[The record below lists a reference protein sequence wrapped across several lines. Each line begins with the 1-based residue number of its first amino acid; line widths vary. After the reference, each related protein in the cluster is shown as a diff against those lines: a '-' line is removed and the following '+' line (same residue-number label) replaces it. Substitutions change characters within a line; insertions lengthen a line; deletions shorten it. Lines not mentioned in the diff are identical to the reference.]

1 MPWRNFMNLLDFLQ
15 KERLRWDKNYLPL
28 QEILQTINK
37 KILIID
43 DPFVYWFSSLLF
55 QIVEFI
61 AYIIIPIVITLFV
74 VIYWAVGFVQ
84 YNNPNFWALKSQE
97 KKYHDTY

>member
-1 MPWRNFMNLLDFLQ
+1 MKKFYESARLSAERKLEVGQ
-15 KERLRWDKNYLPL
+15 KNVYLFNRSNKAIDKQVLF
-28 QEILQTINK
+28 
-37 KILIID
+37 ID
-43 DPFVYWFSSLLF
+43 DLFVADSHPCFF

-84 YNNPNFWALKSQE
+84 YNNPNF
-97 KKYHDTY
+97 